1 MTLNEKNG
9 LNSAGSG
16 VQDSRDKDEAKKSE
30 KDEAKKFTNKEG
42 KGVYT
47 VYFGRIIIKTFILFK
62 NRK

>member
-16 VQDSRDKDEAKKSE
+16 VQDSRDNDEAKKSA
-30 KDEAKKFTNKEG
+30 KDEDEKSTNKEG
-42 KGVYT
+42 TGVYT

-62 NRK
+62 